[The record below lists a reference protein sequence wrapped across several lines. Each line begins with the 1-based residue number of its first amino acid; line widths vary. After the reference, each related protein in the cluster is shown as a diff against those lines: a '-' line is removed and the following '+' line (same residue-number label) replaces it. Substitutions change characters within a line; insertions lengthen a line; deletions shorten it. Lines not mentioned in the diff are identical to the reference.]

1 MPEAM
6 TYAFTHKELAE
17 LLIKKQD
24 IHEGFWAIYI
34 EFGLGAVNIAVDPN
48 DPNML
53 PAAIVPVK
61 RIGIHRHDQ
70 SNQLTVD
77 ASQVNPVVKKPKK
90 LSKSSE

>member
-1 MPEAM
+1 MPEAIM
-6 TYAFTHKELAE
+6 YAFTHKELAE

-34 EFGLGAVNIAVDPN
+34 EFALGAANIAASPDDPN
-48 DPNML
+48 IL

-70 SNQLTVD
+70 PNPLTID
-77 ASQVNPVVKKPKK
+77 ASRVNPIPKKLKK